1 MRTIMARALLG
12 LLAGCATV
20 PTEDEARLWVERLSP
35 SCESR
40 GFEEWTPAW
49 TECIRTSYML
59 RSREQMQTF
68 TPALESPAYTH
79 TYCAPSHGD
88 KYNCI
93 SF

>member
-1 MRTIMARALLG
+1 MRTILARAVLG
-12 LLAGCATV
+12 LLAGCATA
-20 PTEDEARLWVERLSP
+20 PSQDEARMWVERLSP

-49 TECIRTSYML
+49 TECIRNSYVV
-59 RSREQMQTF
+59 RSQEQMQTL
-68 TPALESPAYTH
+68 TPALDSPAYTH
-79 TYCAPSHGD
+79 TYCAPSYGD

>member
-1 MRTIMARALLG
+1 M
-12 LLAGCATV
+12 
-20 PTEDEARLWVERLSP
+20 WVERLSP

-49 TECIRTSYML
+49 TECIRNSYAA
-59 RSREQMQTF
+59 RSQEQMQTLS
-68 TPALESPAYTH
+68 PPIDSPAYTH
-79 TYCAPSHGD
+79 TYCAPSYGD